1 MRKTILSFLL
11 AAGLAVLPA
20 AVIAHGQD
28 DMTDQDD
35 MHGLMHEHGMGM
47 MGGGGGMGFGDGA
60 SMGMMDGYNR
70 GMMGLGPISMLD
82 LTPDQRS
89 KLNKIRY
96 DLRKQHWAIMGKII
110 DEQAKLSDLYAAD
123 KPDPKKIGAVYGGIF
138 DLRRQMIETQIDA
151 MNRAKD
157 ILNKDQLNKLKQL
170 QQYRGMGAG
179 GGMRQQMMRDMMSG
193 GTGTR

>member
-1 MRKTILSFLL
+1 MRKIILSFLL
-11 AAGLAVLPA
+11 AAGLTILPA

-28 DMTDQDD
+28 DMTDQGD
-35 MHGLMHEHGMGM
+35 MHGWMHEHGMGM
-47 MGGGGGMGFGDGA
+47 MGGGGGMGGCGDGA
-60 SMGMMDGYNR
+60 SMMDGYNR

-123 KPDPKKIGAVYGGIF
+123 KPDPKKIGAVYGAIF

-157 ILNKDQLNKLKQL
+157 ILNKEQITKLKQL
-170 QQYRGMGAG
+170 QQYRGMGTG
-179 GGMRQQMMRDMMSG
+179 GAMRHQMMRDMTSG